1 MYLPENDAQ
10 LHDILTELRI
20 YAQTHALTGL
30 AEELDDALV
39 VLAAETRRIADKAAN
54 ASAEEIG

>member
-10 LHDILTELRI
+10 LFDILAEMRV
-20 YAQTHALTGL
+20 YAQMNALPKL

-39 VLAAETRRIADKAAN
+39 VLAAERRRTQRQDPVR
-54 ASAEEIG
+54 AEDGR